1 MLGAREATQGEGDVA
16 EHACK
21 EYTNRGG
28 IRRRTAWKCRWR
40 WRERVGRLQRA
51 LRIAV
56 GRGSQRPTWAVAGRF
71 GLGLAGASHYRGRA
85 IAVDAEQ
92 LKEVAVGE
100 ALVEREKARRRVG
113 LDRRRAGRARLQPAS
128 STRRCRLSTRRRS
141 VVDDERG
148 EFDVEMRG
156 EPVGRAEF
164 AEEHG
169 IRRRAERAAG
179 HLVAQEGLLAE

>member
-1 MLGAREATQGEGDVA
+1 MSMALEGKGRAPAKGVAGSGGEGVA
-16 EHACK
+16 AA
-21 EYTNRGG
+21 NMGG
-28 IRRRTAWKCRWR
+28 GRT
-40 WRERVGRLQRA
+40 L
-51 LRIAV
+51 
-56 GRGSQRPTWAVAGRF
+56 WA
-71 GLGLAGASHYRGRA
+71 HYRGRA

-148 EFDVEMRG
+148 EFDVEMRS

-164 AEEHG
+164 AEEYG